1 MFSPKTVRSTMGG
14 INKINIYVIKET
26 EIFEMI
32 KLFKENGFDIMT
44 TSLEAEKY
52 INEENISNKTVFVVG
67 NEANG
72 VSDIFLK
79 NADKKV
85 KIPMEDVL
93 ESFNVAVATSIVMY
107 EQYVRGGKN
116 AC

>member
-32 KLFKENGFDIMT
+32 KHLKENGFDIMT

-93 ESFNVAVATSIVMY
+93 ESFNVAVATSIAMY